1 MSTPAAIRHINQTRL
16 LHALRANGPMSR
28 AEIARELK
36 MMRSTAGNLV
46 ETLLQEDYLRLT
58 AEDSDSM
65 RPRDVGRPGMRVE
78 LNPVKAH
85 FLGAD
90 VGVGYV
96 RVVLTDLQST
106 LVGSRHAELG
116 RESQTPDEAARV
128 LCDLVTEALDSADA
142 HRTVQGLR
150 VSVPGLVDHDGGVRR
165 APILGWNRVPFLDL
179 IRARLPQIANIR
191 IENDANAFA
200 LAELLRRDARRPN
213 DVLFLWLDAG
223 VGGAIFADGKLQRGG
238 RGYAGEFGHVYVGEN
253 DIETGAPIPG
263 SLESFIGRDALLQ
276 RFRHFGGRAQTL
288 ADFAGA
294 VEGGDPVAARCLGDW
309 SRALARGL
317 SSLASAFDPERIVIG
332 GPLASLLHL
341 CLDDTRKALGDFVYD
356 PRLAPELVVSD
367 TGPEGAAIGC
377 ALSLGVEYLELDEG
391 LVFGRLR
398 PE

>member
-1 MSTPAAIRHINQTRL
+1 MQADD
-16 LHALRANGPMSR
+16 HASPQA
-28 AEIARELK
+28 
-36 MMRSTAGNLV
+36 
-46 ETLLQEDYLRLT
+46 LT
-58 AEDSDSM
+58 
-65 RPRDVGRPGMRVE
+65 VG
-78 LNPVKAH
+78 A
-85 FLGAD
+85 
-90 VGVGYV
+90 
-96 RVVLTDLQST
+96 
-106 LVGSRHAELG
+106 
-116 RESQTPDEAARV
+116 
-128 LCDLVTEALDSADA
+128 C
-142 HRTVQGLR
+142 
-150 VSVPGLVDHDGGVRR
+150 GGVRMV
-165 APILGWNRVPFLDL
+165 LLWNGASPVISGIVLSEVKT
-179 IRARLPQIANIR
+179 IATSGTR
-191 IENDANAFA
+191 YRNAA
-200 LAELLRRDARRPN
+200 T
-213 DVLFLWLDAG
+213 
-223 VGGAIFADGKLQRGG
+223 ISS
-238 RGYAGEFGHVYVGEN
+238 HVYVGEN

-294 VEGGDPVAARCLGDW
+294 AEGGDPVAARCLGDW